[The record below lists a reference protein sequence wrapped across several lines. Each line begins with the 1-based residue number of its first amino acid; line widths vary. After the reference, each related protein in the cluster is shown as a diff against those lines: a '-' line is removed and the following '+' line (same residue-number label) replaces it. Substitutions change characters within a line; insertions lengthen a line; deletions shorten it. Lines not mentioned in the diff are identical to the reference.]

1 MVQVLH
7 NSRCRFLDLIRYH
20 HRPLR
25 CCRHLIMDI
34 SHKYRFIIILI
45 SALALGMIYYIF
57 DPSGSVIF
65 PKCPVM
71 SITGFPCAGCGS
83 QRAIHALLHLN
94 IEDAIRYNF
103 LVVLFLPILGILSFS
118 SVFRKKFPKLY
129 LLTHHHYIAFAFL
142 FLIILWWVLRIIF
155 HWYV

>member
-1 MVQVLH
+1 
-7 NSRCRFLDLIRYH
+7 
-20 HRPLR
+20 
-25 CCRHLIMDI
+25 MDI

-94 IEDAIRYNF
+94 IEDAKYNN
-103 LVVLFLPILGILSFS
+103 SFS
-118 SVFRKKFPKLY
+118 DIFLTIVNLSVFK
-129 LLTHHHYIAFAFL
+129 H
-142 FLIILWWVLRIIF
+142 
-155 HWYV
+155 